1 MRLSKLFMPT
11 LKEAPSDAII
21 ASNKLMLR
29 AALARKISN
38 GLYSYLPLGVR
49 VLNKISNIIR
59 EEMDAIG
66 SNECIMP
73 ILVSKELLTP
83 SGRWERFKKELF
95 RLKDRND
102 ADMAMGP
109 THEEAFTITA
119 QNEIQSYKDFPLTL
133 YQIHTKFRD
142 EIRPRFGVIRSKEFT
157 MKDAY
162 SFHITKECLDKT
174 YNDMSGAY
182 TKIFKRMGL
191 DTVSV
196 KADSGAMGGE
206 GSEEFMVLSDV
217 GEETIIFCSK
227 CNYRANV
234 EKANV
239 KEEEAAKS
247 YTDKALEEVHTPD
260 IKTINDLE
268 KFFNT
273 SSKNFIKS
281 IICKTEEDEV
291 ILVVIR
297 GDLEINET
305 KLSNALGG
313 LDLELA
319 DEDTVK
325 EVTGARVGFA
335 SPIGLKKK
343 IRIFADNSI
352 KSVADA
358 IVGGN
363 KDDTHI
369 KNVNIARDFNIDV
382 WGDFRAAK
390 EGDKCPI
397 CGETLY
403 QKKGL
408 ELGHI
413 FKLGDKYTEAFN
425 FKVLDENNKEIT
437 PIMGCYG
444 IGVNR
449 ALASI
454 IEQNYDDKGIIFPIS
469 VAPYEAIVVAIDKET
484 EESFKK
490 AEEIYNALNAAGV
503 ETMFDD
509 RKERLGVKLND
520 CDLIGIPMRII
531 IGKKSLQKGIVEF
544 KLRKSQESVEVK
556 VEEIIE
562 YVKNQKQE
570 LFNEIKQQ
578 IIIKYNYK

>member
-102 ADMAMGP
+102 VDMAMGP

-206 GSEEFMVLSDV
+206 GSEEFMVLSEV

-227 CNYRANV
+227 CDYRANV

-281 IICKTEEDEV
+281 IIYKTEEDEV
-291 ILVVIR
+291 ILVAIR

-313 LDLELA
+313 LDIELA
-319 DEDTVK
+319 DEETVK
-325 EVTGARVGFA
+325 EVIGARVGFA
-335 SPIGLKKK
+335 SPIELKKK

-369 KNVNIARDFNIDV
+369 KNVNIERDFNIDV
-382 WGDFRAAK
+382 WGDFRTAK
-390 EGDKCPI
+390 EGDRCPV
-397 CGETLY
+397 CGEILY

-449 ALASI
+449 ALASV

-484 EESFKK
+484 EDSFKK
-490 AEEIYNALNAAGV
+490 AEEIYNALNSIGV

-531 IGKKSLQKGIVEF
+531 VGKKSLQRGVVEF

-562 YVKNQKQE
+562 YVKTKKQE
-570 LFNEIKQQ
+570 LFNEINSKL
-578 IIIKYNYK
+578 

>member
-21 ASNKLMLR
+21 ASNKLMIR

-49 VLNKISNIIR
+49 VLSKISNIIR

-102 ADMAMGP
+102 VDMAMGP

-119 QNEIQSYKDFPLTL
+119 QNEIQSYKDLPLTL

-174 YNDMSGAY
+174 YNDMSRAY

-206 GSEEFMVLSDV
+206 GSEEFMVLSEV

-227 CNYRANV
+227 CDYRANV

-239 KEEEAAKS
+239 KKDEEVKS
-247 YTDKALEEVHTPD
+247 YTDKPLEEVNTPD

-281 IICKTEEDEV
+281 IIYKTEEGEV
-291 ILVVIR
+291 ILAAIR

-313 LDLELA
+313 LDIELA

-369 KNVNIARDFNIDV
+369 KNVNVQRDFNIDV
-382 WGDFRAAK
+382 WGDFRTAK
-390 EGDKCPI
+390 EGDKCPE

-413 FKLGDKYTEAFN
+413 FKLGDKYTQAFN

-449 ALASI
+449 ALASV

-469 VAPYEAIVVAIDKET
+469 VAPYEAIVVAIDKEG

-490 AEEIYNALNAAGV
+490 AEDIYNALNALKV

-520 CDLIGIPMRII
+520 CDLIGIPMRIMV
-531 IGKKSLQKGIVEF
+531 GKKSLQRGVVEF
-544 KLRKSQESVEVK
+544 KLRSSSESIEVK
-556 VEEIIE
+556 VDEIVE
-562 YVKNQKQE
+562 YVKTKKEE
-570 LFNEIKQQ
+570 LFNEI
-578 IIIKYNYK
+578 NSRL

>member
-11 LKEAPSDAII
+11 LKEAPNDAII
-21 ASNKLMLR
+21 ASNKLMIR

-102 ADMAMGP
+102 VDMAMGP

-119 QNEIQSYKDFPLTL
+119 QNEIQSYKDLPVTL

-162 SFHITKECLDKT
+162 SFHITKESLDKT
-174 YNDMSGAY
+174 YNDMSHAY

-206 GSEEFMVLSDV
+206 GSEEFMVLSEV

-239 KEEEAAKS
+239 MEDEEAKS
-247 YTDKALEEVHTPD
+247 YTDKALEEVYTPD
-260 IKTINDLE
+260 IRTINDLE

-273 SSKNFIKS
+273 TSNNFIKS
-281 IICKTEEDEV
+281 MIYQTETDEV

-313 LDLELA
+313 LDIKLA
-319 DEDTVK
+319 DEDIVK

-352 KSVADA
+352 KTVADA

-369 KNVNIARDFNIDV
+369 KNVNINRDFNIDV

-390 EGDKCPI
+390 EGDRCPE
-397 CGETLY
+397 CGEKLY

-425 FKVLDENNKEIT
+425 FTVLDENNKAVT

-449 ALASI
+449 ALASV

-490 AEEIYNALNAAGV
+490 AEEIYNALSSVGV

-531 IGKKSLQKGIVEF
+531 VGKKSLERGVVEF
-544 KLRKSQESVEVK
+544 KLRRDAEGVEVK
-556 VEEIIE
+556 IKDIVE
-562 YVKNQKQE
+562 YVKAKKKE
-570 LFNEIKQQ
+570 LFDEINSKL
-578 IIIKYNYK
+578 

>member
-102 ADMAMGP
+102 VDMAMGP

-119 QNEIQSYKDFPLTL
+119 QNEIQSYKDLPLTL

-174 YNDMSGAY
+174 YNDMSSAY

-206 GSEEFMVLSDV
+206 GSEEFMVLSEV

-227 CNYRANV
+227 CGYRANV

-239 KEEEAAKS
+239 KEDEAAKS
-247 YTDKALEEVHTPD
+247 YTDKALEEVNTPD

-281 IICKTEEDEV
+281 IIYKTEESEI
-291 ILVVIR
+291 ILVAIR

-313 LDLELA
+313 LDIELA
-319 DEDTVK
+319 DEETVK

-343 IRIFADNSI
+343 IRIFADYSI

-369 KNVNIARDFNIDV
+369 KNVNIQRDFNIDV
-382 WGDFRAAK
+382 WGDFRTAK
-390 EGDKCPI
+390 EGDRCPE

-413 FKLGDKYTEAFN
+413 FKLGDKYTQAFN

-449 ALASI
+449 ALASV

-469 VAPYEAIVVAIDKET
+469 VAPYEAIVVAIDKEG
-484 EESFKK
+484 EDSFKK
-490 AEEIYNALNAAGV
+490 AEEIYNALNSIGV

-531 IGKKSLQKGIVEF
+531 VGKKSLQRGVVEF
-544 KLRKSQESVEVK
+544 KLRKSQESIEVK
-556 VEEIIE
+556 IEEIIE
-562 YVKNQKQE
+562 YVKTKKQE
-570 LFNEIKQQ
+570 LFNEINSKL
-578 IIIKYNYK
+578 

>member
-21 ASNKLMLR
+21 TSNKLMIR

-49 VLNKISNIIR
+49 VLSKISNIIR

-102 ADMAMGP
+102 VDMAMGP

-119 QNEIQSYKDFPLTL
+119 QNEIQSYKDLPLTL

-174 YNDMSGAY
+174 YNDMSKAY

-206 GSEEFMVLSDV
+206 GSEEFMVLSEV

-227 CNYRANV
+227 CDYRANV

-239 KEEEAAKS
+239 KKDDEVKS
-247 YTDKALEEVHTPD
+247 YTDKPLEEVNTPD

-281 IICKTEEDEV
+281 IIYKTEEGEV
-291 ILVVIR
+291 ILVATR

-313 LDLELA
+313 LDIEFA

-343 IRIFADNSI
+343 IRIFADYSI

-369 KNVNIARDFNIDV
+369 KNVNIQRDFHIDV
-382 WGDFRAAK
+382 WGDFRTAK
-390 EGDKCPI
+390 EGDKCPE

-413 FKLGDKYTEAFN
+413 FKLGDKYTQAFN

-449 ALASI
+449 ALASV

-469 VAPYEAIVVAIDKET
+469 VAPYEVIVVAIDKEG

-490 AEEIYNALNAAGV
+490 AEEIYNALNALKV

-520 CDLIGIPMRII
+520 CDLIGVPMRIMV
-531 IGKKSLQKGIVEF
+531 GKKSLQRGVVEF
-544 KLRKSQESVEVK
+544 KLRSSSESVEVK
-556 VEEIIE
+556 ADEIVE
-562 YVKNQKQE
+562 YVKRKKEE
-570 LFNEIKQQ
+570 LFNEINSKL
-578 IIIKYNYK
+578 

>member
-21 ASNKLMLR
+21 ASNKLMIR

-102 ADMAMGP
+102 VDMAMGP

-119 QNEIQSYKDFPLTL
+119 QNEIQSYKDLPVTL

-206 GSEEFMVLSDV
+206 GSEEFMVLSEV

-239 KEEEAAKS
+239 MEDEEAKS
-247 YTDKALEEVHTPD
+247 YTDKALEEVYTPD
-260 IKTINDLE
+260 IKTIEDLE

-281 IICKTEEDEV
+281 IIYKTEEDEV
-291 ILVVIR
+291 ILVAIR

-305 KLSNALGG
+305 KLSNALGW
-313 LDLELA
+313 LDIELA
-319 DEDTVK
+319 SEDIIK

-335 SPIGLKKK
+335 SPVGLKKK
-343 IRIFADNSI
+343 IRIFADKSI
-352 KSVADA
+352 KTVADA
-358 IVGGN
+358 IIGGN

-369 KNVNIARDFNIDV
+369 KNVNINRDFNVDV
-382 WGDFRAAK
+382 WGDFRVAK
-390 EGDKCPI
+390 EGDRCPE
-397 CGETLY
+397 CGEKLY

-413 FKLGDKYTEAFN
+413 FKLGDKYTQAFN
-425 FKVLDENNKEIT
+425 FTVLDENNKAIT

-449 ALASI
+449 ALASV

-469 VAPYEAIVVAIDKET
+469 VAPYEAIVVSIDKET

-490 AEEIYNALNAAGV
+490 AEEIYNALSAIGV

-520 CDLIGIPMRII
+520 CDLIGVPMRII
-531 IGKKSLQKGIVEF
+531 VGKKSFERGVVEF
-544 KLRKSQESVEVK
+544 KLRRDLESVEVK
-556 VEEIIE
+556 LEDIVE
-562 YVKNQKQE
+562 YVKAKKKE
-570 LFNEIKQQ
+570 LFDEINSKL
-578 IIIKYNYK
+578 

>member
-102 ADMAMGP
+102 VDMAMGP

-206 GSEEFMVLSDV
+206 GSEEFMVLSEV

-227 CNYRANV
+227 CDYRANV

-281 IICKTEEDEV
+281 IIYKTEEDEI
-291 ILVVIR
+291 ILVAIR

-313 LDLELA
+313 LDIELA
-319 DEDTVK
+319 DEETVK

-369 KNVNIARDFNIDV
+369 KNVNIERDFNIDV
-382 WGDFRAAK
+382 WGDFRTAK
-390 EGDKCPI
+390 EGDRCHQ

-449 ALASI
+449 ALASV

-484 EESFKK
+484 EDSFKK
-490 AEEIYNALNAAGV
+490 AEEIYNTLNSIGV

-520 CDLIGIPMRII
+520 CDLIGIPIRII
-531 IGKKSLQKGIVEF
+531 VGKKSLQKGVVEF

-556 VEEIIE
+556 VEDIIE
-562 YVKNQKQE
+562 YVKTKKQE
-570 LFNEIKQQ
+570 LFNEI
-578 IIIKYNYK
+578 NSRL

>member
-21 ASNKLMLR
+21 ASNKLMIR

-49 VLNKISNIIR
+49 VLSKISNIIR

-102 ADMAMGP
+102 VDMAMGP

-119 QNEIQSYKDFPLTL
+119 QNEIQSYKDLPLTL

-174 YNDMSGAY
+174 YNDMSRAY

-206 GSEEFMVLSDV
+206 GSEEFMVLSEV

-227 CNYRANV
+227 CDYRANV

-239 KEEEAAKS
+239 KKDDEVKS
-247 YTDKALEEVHTPD
+247 YTDKPLEEVNTPD

-281 IICKTEEDEV
+281 IIYKTEEGEV
-291 ILVVIR
+291 ILVATR

-313 LDLELA
+313 LDIELA

-343 IRIFADNSI
+343 IRIFADHSI

-369 KNVNIARDFNIDV
+369 KNVNIQRDFHIDV
-382 WGDFRAAK
+382 WGDFRTAK
-390 EGDKCPI
+390 EGDKCPE

-413 FKLGDKYTEAFN
+413 FKLGDKYTQAFN

-449 ALASI
+449 ALASV

-469 VAPYEAIVVAIDKET
+469 VAPYEAIVVAIDKEG

-490 AEEIYNALNAAGV
+490 AEEIYNALNALKV

-531 IGKKSLQKGIVEF
+531 VGKKSLQRGVVEF
-544 KLRKSQESVEVK
+544 KLRSSSESVEVK
-556 VEEIIE
+556 IEDIAE
-562 YVKNQKQE
+562 YVKTKKEE
-570 LFNEIKQQ
+570 LFNEINSKL
-578 IIIKYNYK
+578 

>member
-21 ASNKLMLR
+21 ASNKLMIR

-49 VLNKISNIIR
+49 VLSKISNIIR

-102 ADMAMGP
+102 VDMAMGP

-119 QNEIQSYKDFPLTL
+119 QNEIQSYKDLPLTL

-174 YNDMSGAY
+174 YNDMSKAY

-206 GSEEFMVLSDV
+206 GSEEFMVLSEV

-227 CNYRANV
+227 CDYRANV

-239 KEEEAAKS
+239 KKDDEVKS
-247 YTDKALEEVHTPD
+247 YTDKPLEEVNTPD

-281 IICKTEEDEV
+281 IIYKTEEGEV
-291 ILVVIR
+291 ILVATR

-313 LDLELA
+313 LDIELA

-343 IRIFADNSI
+343 IRIFADYSI
-352 KSVADA
+352 KSVADV

-369 KNVNIARDFNIDV
+369 KNVNIQRDFHIDV
-382 WGDFRAAK
+382 WGDFRTAK
-390 EGDKCPI
+390 EGDKCPE

-413 FKLGDKYTEAFN
+413 FKLGDKYTQAFN

-449 ALASI
+449 ALASV

-469 VAPYEAIVVAIDKET
+469 VAPYEAIVVAIDKEG

-490 AEEIYNALNAAGV
+490 AEEIYNALNALKV

-520 CDLIGIPMRII
+520 CDLIGVPMRIMV
-531 IGKKSLQKGIVEF
+531 GKKSLQRGVVEF
-544 KLRKSQESVEVK
+544 KLRSSSESVEVK
-556 VEEIIE
+556 ADEIVE
-562 YVKNQKQE
+562 YVKRKKEE
-570 LFNEIKQQ
+570 LFNEINSKL
-578 IIIKYNYK
+578 

>member
-102 ADMAMGP
+102 VDMAMGP

-182 TKIFKRMGL
+182 TRIFKRMGL
-191 DTVSV
+191 ETVSV

-206 GSEEFMVLSDV
+206 GSEEFMVLSEV

-239 KEEEAAKS
+239 KEDEVAKS

-273 SSKNFIKS
+273 TSDNFIKS
-281 IICKTEEDEV
+281 IIYKTEEDEV
-291 ILVVIR
+291 ILVAIR

-313 LDLELA
+313 LDIELA
-319 DEDTVK
+319 DEETVK

-343 IRIFADNSI
+343 IRIFTDNSI

-369 KNVNIARDFNIDV
+369 KNVNITRDFNIDV
-382 WGDFRAAK
+382 WGDFRVAK
-390 EGDKCPI
+390 EGDKCPQ
-397 CGETLY
+397 CGEKLY

-449 ALASI
+449 ALASV

-469 VAPYEAIVVAIDKET
+469 VAPYEAIVVAIDKEG
-484 EESFKK
+484 EESFQK
-490 AEEIYNALNAAGV
+490 AEEIYNALNALGV

-520 CDLIGIPMRII
+520 CDLIGIPMRIMV
-531 IGKKSLQKGIVEF
+531 GKKSLQRGVVEF
-544 KLRKSQESVEVK
+544 KLRSSSESIEIK
-556 VEEIIE
+556 VEEIVE
-562 YVKNQKQE
+562 YVKNKKQE
-570 LFNEIKQQ
+570 LFNEI
-578 IIIKYNYK
+578 NSRL

>member
-102 ADMAMGP
+102 VDMAMGP

-182 TKIFKRMGL
+182 TRIFKRMGL

-206 GSEEFMVLSDV
+206 GSEEFMVLSEV

-239 KEEEAAKS
+239 KEDEAAKA

-273 SSKNFIKS
+273 TSDNFIKS
-281 IICKTEEDEV
+281 IIYKTEEGKV
-291 ILVVIR
+291 ILVAIR

-319 DEDTVK
+319 DEETVK

-369 KNVNIARDFNIDV
+369 KNVNITRDFNIDV
-382 WGDFRAAK
+382 WGDFRVAK
-390 EGDKCPI
+390 EGDKCPQ
-397 CGETLY
+397 CGEKLY

-449 ALASI
+449 ALASV

-469 VAPYEAIVVAIDKET
+469 VAPYEAIVVAIDKEG
-484 EESFKK
+484 EESFQK
-490 AEEIYNALNAAGV
+490 AEEIYNALNSLGV

-520 CDLIGIPMRII
+520 CDLIGIPMRIMV
-531 IGKKSLQKGIVEF
+531 GKKSLQRGVVEF
-544 KLRKSQESVEVK
+544 KLRSSSESIEIK

-562 YVKNQKQE
+562 YVKNKKQE
-570 LFNEIKQQ
+570 LFNEINSKL
-578 IIIKYNYK
+578 

>member
-21 ASNKLMLR
+21 ASNKLMIR

-102 ADMAMGP
+102 VDMAMGP

-119 QNEIQSYKDFPLTL
+119 QNEIQSYKDLPVTL

-162 SFHITKECLDKT
+162 SFHITKESLDKT
-174 YNDMSGAY
+174 YNDMSHAY

-206 GSEEFMVLSDV
+206 GSEEFMVLSEV

-239 KEEEAAKS
+239 KEEEAANS
-247 YTDKALEEVHTPD
+247 YTDKALEEVYTPD
-260 IKTINDLE
+260 IRTINDLE

-273 SSKNFIKS
+273 TSNNFIKS
-281 IICKTEEDEV
+281 MIYQTETDEV
-291 ILVVIR
+291 ILLVIR

-313 LDLELA
+313 LDIKLA
-319 DEDTVK
+319 DEDIVK
-325 EVTGARVGFA
+325 EVTGARIGFA

-352 KSVADA
+352 KTVADA

-369 KNVNIARDFNIDV
+369 KNVNINRDFNIDV

-390 EGDKCPI
+390 EGDRCPE
-397 CGETLY
+397 CGEKLY

-425 FKVLDENNKEIT
+425 FTVLDENNKAVT

-449 ALASI
+449 ALASV

-490 AEEIYNALNAAGV
+490 AEEIYNALSSVGV

-531 IGKKSLQKGIVEF
+531 VGKKSLERGVVEF
-544 KLRKSQESVEVK
+544 KLRRDAEGVDVK
-556 VEEIIE
+556 LKDIVE
-562 YVKNQKQE
+562 YVKAKKKE
-570 LFNEIKQQ
+570 LFDEINSKL
-578 IIIKYNYK
+578 

>member
-21 ASNKLMLR
+21 ASNKLMIR

-102 ADMAMGP
+102 VDMAMGP

-119 QNEIQSYKDFPLTL
+119 QNEIQSYKDLPVTL

-206 GSEEFMVLSDV
+206 GSEEFMVLSEV

-239 KEEEAAKS
+239 MEYEEAKS
-247 YTDKALEEVHTPD
+247 YTDKALEEVYTPD
-260 IKTINDLE
+260 IKTIEDLE

-281 IICKTEEDEV
+281 IIYKTEEDEV
-291 ILVVIR
+291 ILVAIR

-313 LDLELA
+313 LDIELA
-319 DEDTVK
+319 SEDIIK

-335 SPIGLKKK
+335 SPVGLKKK
-343 IRIFADNSI
+343 IRIFADKSI
-352 KSVADA
+352 KTVADA
-358 IVGGN
+358 IIGGN

-369 KNVNIARDFNIDV
+369 KNVNINRDFNVDV
-382 WGDFRAAK
+382 WGDFRVAK
-390 EGDKCPI
+390 EGDRCPE
-397 CGETLY
+397 CGEKLY

-413 FKLGDKYTEAFN
+413 FKLGDKYTQAFN
-425 FKVLDENNKEIT
+425 FTVLDENNKAIT

-449 ALASI
+449 ALASV

-469 VAPYEAIVVAIDKET
+469 VAPYEAIVVSIDKET

-490 AEEIYNALNAAGV
+490 AEEIYNALSAIGV

-520 CDLIGIPMRII
+520 CDLIGVPMRII
-531 IGKKSLQKGIVEF
+531 VGKKSLERGVVEF
-544 KLRKSQESVEVK
+544 KLRRDLESVEVK
-556 VEEIIE
+556 LEDIVE
-562 YVKNQKQE
+562 YVKAKKKE
-570 LFNEIKQQ
+570 LFDEINSKL
-578 IIIKYNYK
+578 

>member
-102 ADMAMGP
+102 VDMAMGP

-182 TKIFKRMGL
+182 TRIFKRMGL

-206 GSEEFMVLSDV
+206 GSEEFMVLSEV

-239 KEEEAAKS
+239 KEDEAAKA

-273 SSKNFIKS
+273 TSDNFIKS
-281 IICKTEEDEV
+281 IIYKTEEGKV
-291 ILVVIR
+291 ILVAIR

-319 DEDTVK
+319 DEETVK

-369 KNVNIARDFNIDV
+369 KNVNITRDFNIDV
-382 WGDFRAAK
+382 WGDFRVAK
-390 EGDKCPI
+390 EGDKCPQ
-397 CGETLY
+397 CGEKLY

-449 ALASI
+449 ALASV

-469 VAPYEAIVVAIDKET
+469 VAPYEAIVVAIDKEG
-484 EESFKK
+484 EESFQK
-490 AEEIYNALNAAGV
+490 AEEIYNALNSLGV

-520 CDLIGIPMRII
+520 CDLIGIPMRIMV
-531 IGKKSLQKGIVEF
+531 GKKSLQRGVVEF
-544 KLRKSQESVEVK
+544 KLRSSSESIEIK
-556 VEEIIE
+556 VEEIVE
-562 YVKNQKQE
+562 YVKNKKQE
-570 LFNEIKQQ
+570 LFNEINSKL
-578 IIIKYNYK
+578 

>member
-21 ASNKLMLR
+21 ASNKLMIR

-49 VLNKISNIIR
+49 VLSKISNIIR

-102 ADMAMGP
+102 VDMAMGP

-119 QNEIQSYKDFPLTL
+119 QNEIQSYKDLPLTL

-174 YNDMSGAY
+174 YNDMSRAY

-206 GSEEFMVLSDV
+206 GSEEFMVLSEV

-239 KEEEAAKS
+239 KKDEEVKS
-247 YTDKALEEVHTPD
+247 YTDKPLEEVNTPD

-281 IICKTEEDEV
+281 IIYKTEEGEV
-291 ILVVIR
+291 ILAAIR

-313 LDLELA
+313 LDIELA

-343 IRIFADNSI
+343 IRIFADYSI

-369 KNVNIARDFNIDV
+369 KNVNIQRDFNIDV
-382 WGDFRAAK
+382 WGDFRTAK
-390 EGDKCPI
+390 EGDKCPE

-413 FKLGDKYTEAFN
+413 FKLGDKYTQAFN

-449 ALASI
+449 ALASV

-469 VAPYEAIVVAIDKET
+469 VAPYEAIVVAIDKEG

-490 AEEIYNALNAAGV
+490 AEEIYNALNALKV

-520 CDLIGIPMRII
+520 CDLIGIPMRIMV
-531 IGKKSLQKGIVEF
+531 GKKSLQRGVVEF
-544 KLRKSQESVEVK
+544 KLRSSSESIEVK
-556 VEEIIE
+556 ADEIVE
-562 YVKNQKQE
+562 YVKAKKEE
-570 LFNEIKQQ
+570 LFNEINSKL
-578 IIIKYNYK
+578 

>member
-102 ADMAMGP
+102 VDMAMGP

-206 GSEEFMVLSDV
+206 GSEEFMVLSEV

-227 CNYRANV
+227 CDYRANV

-281 IICKTEEDEV
+281 IIYKTEEDEV
-291 ILVVIR
+291 ILVAIR

-319 DEDTVK
+319 DEETVK

-335 SPIGLKKK
+335 SPIELKKK

-369 KNVNIARDFNIDV
+369 KNVNIERDFNIDV
-382 WGDFRAAK
+382 WGDFRTAK
-390 EGDKCPI
+390 EGDRCPV
-397 CGETLY
+397 CGEVLY

-449 ALASI
+449 ALASV

-484 EESFKK
+484 EDSFKK
-490 AEEIYNALNAAGV
+490 AEEIYNALNSIGI

-520 CDLIGIPMRII
+520 CDLIGIPIRII
-531 IGKKSLQKGIVEF
+531 VGKKSLQRGVVEF

-562 YVKNQKQE
+562 YVKTKKQE
-570 LFNEIKQQ
+570 LFNEINSKL
-578 IIIKYNYK
+578 

>member
-102 ADMAMGP
+102 VDMAMGP

-206 GSEEFMVLSDV
+206 GSEEFMVLSEV

-227 CNYRANV
+227 CDYRANV

-239 KEEEAAKS
+239 KEEESAKS
-247 YTDKALEEVHTPD
+247 YTDKALEEVHTLD

-281 IICKTEEDEV
+281 IIYKTEEDEI
-291 ILVVIR
+291 ILVAIR

-313 LDLELA
+313 LDIELA
-319 DEDTVK
+319 DEETVK

-369 KNVNIARDFNIDV
+369 KNVNIERDFNIDV
-382 WGDFRAAK
+382 WGDFRTAK
-390 EGDKCPI
+390 EGDRCPV

-449 ALASI
+449 ALASV

-484 EESFKK
+484 EDSFKK
-490 AEEIYNALNAAGV
+490 AEEIYNTLNSIGV

-520 CDLIGIPMRII
+520 CDLIGIPIRII
-531 IGKKSLQKGIVEF
+531 VGKKSLQKGVVEF

-556 VEEIIE
+556 VEDIIE
-562 YVKNQKQE
+562 YVKTKKQE
-570 LFNEIKQQ
+570 LFNEI
-578 IIIKYNYK
+578 NSRL

>member
-21 ASNKLMLR
+21 ASNKLMIR

-49 VLNKISNIIR
+49 VLSKISNIIR

-102 ADMAMGP
+102 VDMAMGP

-119 QNEIQSYKDFPLTL
+119 QNEIQSYKDLPLTL

-174 YNDMSGAY
+174 YNDMSRAY

-206 GSEEFMVLSDV
+206 GSEEFMVLSEV

-227 CNYRANV
+227 CDYRANV

-239 KEEEAAKS
+239 KKDDEVKS
-247 YTDKALEEVHTPD
+247 YTDKPLEEVNTPD

-281 IICKTEEDEV
+281 IIYKTEEGEV
-291 ILVVIR
+291 ILVATR

-313 LDLELA
+313 LDIELA

-343 IRIFADNSI
+343 IRIFADYSI

-369 KNVNIARDFNIDV
+369 KNVNIQRDFHIDV
-382 WGDFRAAK
+382 WGDFRTAK
-390 EGDKCPI
+390 EGDKCPE

-413 FKLGDKYTEAFN
+413 FKLGDKYTQAFN

-449 ALASI
+449 ALASV

-484 EESFKK
+484 EDSFKK
-490 AEEIYNALNAAGV
+490 AEEIYNALNSIGV

-531 IGKKSLQKGIVEF
+531 VGKKSLQRGVVEF
-544 KLRKSQESVEVK
+544 KLRKSPESVEVK
-556 VEEIIE
+556 IEDIAE
-562 YVKNQKQE
+562 YVKTKKEE
-570 LFNEIKQQ
+570 LFNEINSKL
-578 IIIKYNYK
+578 

>member
-102 ADMAMGP
+102 VDMAMGP

-206 GSEEFMVLSDV
+206 GSEEFMVLSEV

-227 CNYRANV
+227 CDYRANV

-281 IICKTEEDEV
+281 IIYKTEEDEI
-291 ILVVIR
+291 ILVAIR

-313 LDLELA
+313 LDIELA
-319 DEDTVK
+319 DEETVK

-369 KNVNIARDFNIDV
+369 KNVNIERDFNIDV
-382 WGDFRAAK
+382 WGDFRTAK
-390 EGDKCPI
+390 EGDRCPQ

-449 ALASI
+449 ALASV

-484 EESFKK
+484 EDSFKK
-490 AEEIYNALNAAGV
+490 AEEIYNTLNSIGV

-520 CDLIGIPMRII
+520 CDLIGIPIRII
-531 IGKKSLQKGIVEF
+531 VGKKSLQKGVVEF

-556 VEEIIE
+556 VEDIIE
-562 YVKNQKQE
+562 YVKTKKQE
-570 LFNEIKQQ
+570 LFNEI
-578 IIIKYNYK
+578 NSRL

>member
-102 ADMAMGP
+102 VDMAMGP

-206 GSEEFMVLSDV
+206 GSEEFMVLSEV

-227 CNYRANV
+227 CDYRANV

-281 IICKTEEDEV
+281 IIYKTEKDEI
-291 ILVVIR
+291 ILVAIR

-313 LDLELA
+313 LDIELA
-319 DEDTVK
+319 DEETVK

-369 KNVNIARDFNIDV
+369 KNVNIERDFNIDV
-382 WGDFRAAK
+382 WGDFRTAK
-390 EGDKCPI
+390 EGDRCPV

-449 ALASI
+449 ALASV

-484 EESFKK
+484 EDSFKK
-490 AEEIYNALNAAGV
+490 AEEIYNTLNSIGV

-520 CDLIGIPMRII
+520 CDLIGIPIRII
-531 IGKKSLQKGIVEF
+531 VGKKSLQKGVVEF

-556 VEEIIE
+556 VEDIIE
-562 YVKNQKQE
+562 YVKTKKQE
-570 LFNEIKQQ
+570 LFNEI
-578 IIIKYNYK
+578 NSRL

>member
-102 ADMAMGP
+102 VDMAMGP

-206 GSEEFMVLSDV
+206 GSEEFMVLSEV

-227 CNYRANV
+227 CDYRANV

-239 KEEEAAKS
+239 KEDEAAKS
-247 YTDKALEEVHTPD
+247 YTDKSLEEVHTPD

-281 IICKTEEDEV
+281 IIYKTEEDEV
-291 ILVVIR
+291 ILVAIR

-313 LDLELA
+313 LDIELA
-319 DEDTVK
+319 NEETVK

-352 KSVADA
+352 KSVSDA

-369 KNVNIARDFNIDV
+369 KNVNIERDFNIDI
-382 WGDFRAAK
+382 WGDFRVAK
-390 EGDKCPI
+390 EGDRCPG
-397 CGETLY
+397 CGEVLY

-449 ALASI
+449 ALASV

-484 EESFKK
+484 EDSFKK
-490 AEEIYNALNAAGV
+490 AEEIYNTLNSIGV

-531 IGKKSLQKGIVEF
+531 VGKKSLQRGVIEF
-544 KLRKSQESVEVK
+544 KLRSSSESIEVK

-562 YVKNQKQE
+562 YVKTKKQE
-570 LFNEIKQQ
+570 LFNEINSKL
-578 IIIKYNYK
+578 

>member
-21 ASNKLMLR
+21 ASNKLMIR

-102 ADMAMGP
+102 VDMAMGP

-119 QNEIQSYKDFPLTL
+119 QNEIQSYKDLPVTL

-162 SFHITKECLDKT
+162 SFHITKESLDKT
-174 YNDMSGAY
+174 YNDMSHAY

-206 GSEEFMVLSDV
+206 GSEEFMVLSEV

-239 KEEEAAKS
+239 KEEEAANS
-247 YTDKALEEVHTPD
+247 YTDKALEEVYTPD
-260 IKTINDLE
+260 IRTINDLE

-273 SSKNFIKS
+273 TSNNFIKS
-281 IICKTEEDEV
+281 MIYQTETDEV

-313 LDLELA
+313 LDIKLA
-319 DEDTVK
+319 DEDIVK
-325 EVTGARVGFA
+325 EVTGARIGFA

-352 KSVADA
+352 KTVADA

-369 KNVNIARDFNIDV
+369 KNVNINRDFNIDV

-390 EGDKCPI
+390 EGDRCPE
-397 CGETLY
+397 CGEKLY

-413 FKLGDKYTEAFN
+413 FKLGDKYTQAFN
-425 FKVLDENNKEIT
+425 FTVLDENNKAVT

-449 ALASI
+449 ALASV

-469 VAPYEAIVVAIDKET
+469 VAPYEAIVIAIDKET

-490 AEEIYNALNAAGV
+490 AEEIYNALSSVGV

-531 IGKKSLQKGIVEF
+531 VGKKSLERGVVEF
-544 KLRKSQESVEVK
+544 KLRRDAEGVDVK
-556 VEEIIE
+556 LKDIVE
-562 YVKNQKQE
+562 YVKAKKKE
-570 LFNEIKQQ
+570 LFDEINSKL
-578 IIIKYNYK
+578 

>member
-102 ADMAMGP
+102 VDMAMGP

-182 TKIFKRMGL
+182 TRIFKRMGL

-206 GSEEFMVLSDV
+206 GSEEFMVLSEV

-239 KEEEAAKS
+239 KEDEVAKS
-247 YTDKALEEVHTPD
+247 YTDKALEEVNTPD

-273 SSKNFIKS
+273 TSDNFIKS
-281 IICKTEEDEV
+281 IIYKTEEGEV
-291 ILVVIR
+291 ILVAIR

-319 DEDTVK
+319 DEETVK

-369 KNVNIARDFNIDV
+369 KNVNITRDFNIDV
-382 WGDFRAAK
+382 WGDFRVAK
-390 EGDKCPI
+390 EGDKCPQ
-397 CGETLY
+397 CGEKLY

-449 ALASI
+449 ALASV

-469 VAPYEAIVVAIDKET
+469 VTPYEAIVVAIDKEG
-484 EESFKK
+484 EESFQK
-490 AEEIYNALNAAGV
+490 AEEIYNALNALGV

-520 CDLIGIPMRII
+520 CDLIGIPMRIMV
-531 IGKKSLQKGIVEF
+531 GKKSLQRGVVEF
-544 KLRKSQESVEVK
+544 KLRSSSESIEIK
-556 VEEIIE
+556 VEEIVE
-562 YVKNQKQE
+562 YVKNKKQE
-570 LFNEIKQQ
+570 LFNEI
-578 IIIKYNYK
+578 NSRL

>member
-11 LKEAPSDAII
+11 LKEVPSDAII

-102 ADMAMGP
+102 VDMAMGP

-206 GSEEFMVLSDV
+206 GSEEFMVLSEV

-227 CNYRANV
+227 CDYRANV

-239 KEEEAAKS
+239 KEDEAAKS

-281 IICKTEEDEV
+281 IIYKTEEDEV
-291 ILVVIR
+291 ILVAIR

-313 LDLELA
+313 LDIELA
-319 DEDTVK
+319 DEETVK

-335 SPIGLKKK
+335 SPVGLKKK

-358 IVGGN
+358 IIGGN

-369 KNVNIARDFNIDV
+369 KNVNIERDFNIDV
-382 WGDFRAAK
+382 WGDFRTAK
-390 EGDKCPI
+390 EGDRCPV
-397 CGETLY
+397 CGEVLY

-449 ALASI
+449 ALASV

-484 EESFKK
+484 EDSFKK
-490 AEEIYNALNAAGV
+490 AEEIYNSLSSIGI

-531 IGKKSLQKGIVEF
+531 VGKKSLQRGVVEF

-562 YVKNQKQE
+562 YVKIKKQE
-570 LFNEIKQQ
+570 LFNEINSKL
-578 IIIKYNYK
+578 

>member
-21 ASNKLMLR
+21 ASNKLMIR

-102 ADMAMGP
+102 VDMAMGP

-119 QNEIQSYKDFPLTL
+119 QNEIQSYKDLPVTL

-162 SFHITKECLDKT
+162 SFHITKESLDKT
-174 YNDMSGAY
+174 YNDMSHAY

-206 GSEEFMVLSDV
+206 GSEEFMVLSEV

-239 KEEEAAKS
+239 KEEEAANS
-247 YTDKALEEVHTPD
+247 YTDKALEEVYTPD
-260 IKTINDLE
+260 IRTINDLE

-273 SSKNFIKS
+273 TSNNFIKS
-281 IICKTEEDEV
+281 MIYQTETDEV

-313 LDLELA
+313 LDIKLA
-319 DEDTVK
+319 DEDIVK
-325 EVTGARVGFA
+325 EVTGARIGFA

-352 KSVADA
+352 KTVADA

-369 KNVNIARDFNIDV
+369 KNVNINRDFNIDV

-390 EGDKCPI
+390 EGDRCPE
-397 CGETLY
+397 CGEKLY

-425 FKVLDENNKEIT
+425 FTVLDENNKAVT

-449 ALASI
+449 ALASV

-490 AEEIYNALNAAGV
+490 AEEIYNALSSVGV

-531 IGKKSLQKGIVEF
+531 VGKKSLERGVVEF
-544 KLRKSQESVEVK
+544 KLRRDAEGVDVK
-556 VEEIIE
+556 LKDIVE
-562 YVKNQKQE
+562 YVKAKKKE
-570 LFNEIKQQ
+570 LFDEINSKL
-578 IIIKYNYK
+578 

>member
-102 ADMAMGP
+102 VDMAMGP

-182 TKIFKRMGL
+182 TRIFKRMGL

-206 GSEEFMVLSDV
+206 GSEEFMVLSEV

-239 KEEEAAKS
+239 KEDEAAKS

-273 SSKNFIKS
+273 TSDNFIKS
-281 IICKTEEDEV
+281 IIYKTEEGEV
-291 ILVVIR
+291 ILVAIR

-319 DEDTVK
+319 DEETVK

-369 KNVNIARDFNIDV
+369 KNVNITRDFNIDV
-382 WGDFRAAK
+382 WGDFKVAK
-390 EGDKCPI
+390 EGDKCPQ
-397 CGETLY
+397 CGEKLY

-449 ALASI
+449 ALASV

-469 VAPYEAIVVAIDKET
+469 VAPYEAIVVAIDKEG
-484 EESFKK
+484 EESFQK
-490 AEEIYNALNAAGV
+490 AEEIYNALNALGV
-503 ETMFDD
+503 EIMFDD

-520 CDLIGIPMRII
+520 CDLIGIPMRIMV
-531 IGKKSLQKGIVEF
+531 GKKSLQRGVVEF
-544 KLRKSQESVEVK
+544 KLRSSSESIEIK
-556 VEEIIE
+556 VEEIVE
-562 YVKNQKQE
+562 YVKNKKQE
-570 LFNEIKQQ
+570 LFNEI
-578 IIIKYNYK
+578 NSRL

>member
-11 LKEAPSDAII
+11 LKEAPNDAVI

-29 AALARKISN
+29 ASLARKVSN

-59 EEMDAIG
+59 EEMNAID

-73 ILVSKELLTP
+73 IIVSKEILTP

-102 ADMAMGP
+102 SDMAMGP

-119 QNEIQSYKDFPLTL
+119 QNEIQSYKDLPITL
-133 YQIHTKFRD
+133 YQIHTKYRD
-142 EIRPRFGVIRSKEFT
+142 EIRPRFGVIRSREFI

-174 YNDMSGAY
+174 YNDMSKAY

-196 KADSGAMGGE
+196 KADSGAMGGD
-206 GSEEFMVLSDV
+206 GSEEFMVLSEV

-227 CNYRANV
+227 CDYRANV

-239 KEEEAAKS
+239 KEDDIPKC
-247 YTDKALEEVHTPD
+247 YTDKPLEKVHTPD
-260 IKTINDLE
+260 IKTIDDLE

-281 IICKTEEDEV
+281 IIYKTEENEI
-291 ILVVIR
+291 ILAAVR
-297 GDLEINET
+297 GDLEINEI

-313 LDLELA
+313 IGIELA
-319 DEDTVK
+319 DEETIK
-325 EVTGARVGFA
+325 EVTGAKVGFA
-335 SPIGLKKK
+335 SPIGLKKD

-358 IVGGN
+358 IVGSN
-363 KDDTHI
+363 KDDMHI
-369 KNVNIARDFNIDV
+369 KNVNIERDFNIDV
-382 WGDFRAAK
+382 WGDFRTAK
-390 EGDKCPI
+390 EGDRCPE
-397 CGETLY
+397 CTEVLY

-413 FKLGDKYTEAFN
+413 FKLGNKYTKAFD
-425 FKVLDENNKEIT
+425 FKVLDENNKETT
-437 PIMGCYG
+437 PIMGSYG

-449 ALASI
+449 ALASV

-469 VAPYEAIVVAIDKET
+469 VAPYEAIVVAVDKET
-484 EESFKK
+484 EDSFKK
-490 AEEIYNALNAAGV
+490 AEEIYNDLNSVGV

-531 IGKKSLQKGIVEF
+531 VGKKSLQRGVIEF
-544 KLRKSQESVEVK
+544 KLRKSQESIEVK
-556 VEEIIE
+556 IEEIIE
-562 YVKNQKQE
+562 YVKTKKQE
-570 LFNEIKQQ
+570 LFNEINSKV
-578 IIIKYNYK
+578 

>member
-102 ADMAMGP
+102 VDMAMGP

-206 GSEEFMVLSDV
+206 GSEEFMVLSEV

-227 CNYRANV
+227 CDYRANV

-239 KEEEAAKS
+239 REEEAAKS
-247 YTDKALEEVHTPD
+247 YTDKALEEVHTPN

-281 IICKTEEDEV
+281 IIYKTEEDEV
-291 ILVVIR
+291 ILVAIR

-313 LDLELA
+313 LDIELA
-319 DEDTVK
+319 DEETVK

-335 SPIGLKKK
+335 SPVGLKKK

-369 KNVNIARDFNIDV
+369 KNVNIERDFNIDV
-382 WGDFRAAK
+382 WGDFRTAK
-390 EGDKCPI
+390 EGDRCPV
-397 CGETLY
+397 CGEVLY

-449 ALASI
+449 ALASV

-484 EESFKK
+484 EDSFKK
-490 AEEIYNALNAAGV
+490 AEEIYNALNSIGV

-531 IGKKSLQKGIVEF
+531 VGKKALQRGVVEF

-562 YVKNQKQE
+562 YVKTKKQE
-570 LFNEIKQQ
+570 LFNEINSKL
-578 IIIKYNYK
+578 

>member
-102 ADMAMGP
+102 VDMAMGP

-206 GSEEFMVLSDV
+206 GSEEFMVLSEV

-227 CNYRANV
+227 CDYRANV

-281 IICKTEEDEV
+281 IIYKTEEDEV
-291 ILVVIR
+291 ILIAIR

-313 LDLELA
+313 LDIELA
-319 DEDTVK
+319 DEETVK

-369 KNVNIARDFNIDV
+369 KNVNIERDFNIDV
-382 WGDFRAAK
+382 WGDFRTAK
-390 EGDKCPI
+390 EGDRCPV
-397 CGETLY
+397 CGEILY

-449 ALASI
+449 ALASV

-484 EESFKK
+484 EDSFKK
-490 AEEIYNALNAAGV
+490 AEEIYNALNSIGV

-531 IGKKSLQKGIVEF
+531 VGKKSLQRGVVEF
-544 KLRKSQESVEVK
+544 KLRKSQESIEVK
-556 VEEIIE
+556 VEDIIE
-562 YVKNQKQE
+562 YVKTKKQE
-570 LFNEIKQQ
+570 LFNEINSKL
-578 IIIKYNYK
+578 

>member
-102 ADMAMGP
+102 VDMAMGP

-206 GSEEFMVLSDV
+206 GSEEFMVLSEV

-227 CNYRANV
+227 CDYRANV

-281 IICKTEEDEV
+281 IIYKTEEDEI
-291 ILVVIR
+291 ILVAII

-313 LDLELA
+313 LDIELA
-319 DEDTVK
+319 DEETVK

-369 KNVNIARDFNIDV
+369 KNVNIERDFNIDV
-382 WGDFRAAK
+382 WGDFRTAK
-390 EGDKCPI
+390 EGDRCPQ

-449 ALASI
+449 ALASV

-484 EESFKK
+484 EDSFKK
-490 AEEIYNALNAAGV
+490 AEEIYNTLNSIGV

-520 CDLIGIPMRII
+520 CDLIGIPIRII
-531 IGKKSLQKGIVEF
+531 VGKKSLQKGVVEF

-556 VEEIIE
+556 VEDIIE
-562 YVKNQKQE
+562 YVKTKKQE
-570 LFNEIKQQ
+570 LFNEI
-578 IIIKYNYK
+578 NSRL

>member
-21 ASNKLMLR
+21 ASNKLMIR

-49 VLNKISNIIR
+49 VLSKISNIIR

-102 ADMAMGP
+102 VDMAMGP

-119 QNEIQSYKDFPLTL
+119 QNEIQSYKDLPLTL

-174 YNDMSGAY
+174 YNDMSRAY

-206 GSEEFMVLSDV
+206 GSEEFMVLSEV

-227 CNYRANV
+227 CDYRANV

-239 KEEEAAKS
+239 KKDDEVKS
-247 YTDKALEEVHTPD
+247 YTDKPLEEVNTPD

-281 IICKTEEDEV
+281 IIYKTEEGEV
-291 ILVVIR
+291 ILVATR

-313 LDLELA
+313 LDIELA

-343 IRIFADNSI
+343 IRIFADYSI

-369 KNVNIARDFNIDV
+369 KNVNIQRDFNIDV
-382 WGDFRAAK
+382 WGDFRTAK
-390 EGDKCPI
+390 EGDKCPE

-413 FKLGDKYTEAFN
+413 FKLGDKYTQAFN

-449 ALASI
+449 ALASV

-469 VAPYEAIVVAIDKET
+469 VAPYEAIVVAIDKEG

-490 AEEIYNALNAAGV
+490 AEEIYNALNALKV

-531 IGKKSLQKGIVEF
+531 VGKKSLQRGVVEF
-544 KLRKSQESVEVK
+544 KLRSSSESVEVK
-556 VEEIIE
+556 ADEIVE
-562 YVKNQKQE
+562 YVKRK
-570 LFNEIKQQ
+570 K
-578 IIIKYNYK
+578 

>member
-21 ASNKLMLR
+21 ASNKLMIR

-102 ADMAMGP
+102 VDMAMGP

-119 QNEIQSYKDFPLTL
+119 QNEIQSYKDLPVTL

-206 GSEEFMVLSDV
+206 GSEEFMVLSEV

-234 EKANV
+234 EKTNV
-239 KEEEAAKS
+239 MEDEEVKS
-247 YTDKALEEVHTPD
+247 YTDKALEEVYTPD
-260 IKTINDLE
+260 IKTIEDLE

-281 IICKTEEDEV
+281 IIYKTEEDEV
-291 ILVVIR
+291 ILVAIR

-313 LDLELA
+313 LDIELA
-319 DEDTVK
+319 SEDIIK

-335 SPIGLKKK
+335 SPVGLKKK
-343 IRIFADNSI
+343 IRIFADKSI
-352 KSVADA
+352 KTVADA
-358 IVGGN
+358 IIGGN

-369 KNVNIARDFNIDV
+369 KNVNINRDFNVDV
-382 WGDFRAAK
+382 WGDFRVAK
-390 EGDKCPI
+390 EGDRCPE
-397 CGETLY
+397 CGEKLY

-413 FKLGDKYTEAFN
+413 FKLGDKYTQAFN
-425 FKVLDENNKEIT
+425 FTVLDENNKAIT

-449 ALASI
+449 ALASV

-490 AEEIYNALNAAGV
+490 AEEIYKALSAIGV

-520 CDLIGIPMRII
+520 CDLIGVPMRII
-531 IGKKSLQKGIVEF
+531 VGKKSLERGVVEF
-544 KLRKSQESVEVK
+544 KLRKDLESVEVK
-556 VEEIIE
+556 LEDIVE
-562 YVKNQKQE
+562 YVKAKKKE
-570 LFNEIKQQ
+570 LFDEINSKL
-578 IIIKYNYK
+578 

>member
-21 ASNKLMLR
+21 ASNKLMIR

-49 VLNKISNIIR
+49 VLSKISNIIR

-102 ADMAMGP
+102 VDMAMGP

-119 QNEIQSYKDFPLTL
+119 QNEIQSYKDLPLTL

-174 YNDMSGAY
+174 YNDMSRAY

-206 GSEEFMVLSDV
+206 GSEEFMVLSEV

-227 CNYRANV
+227 CDYRANV

-239 KEEEAAKS
+239 KKDDEVKS
-247 YTDKALEEVHTPD
+247 YTDKPLEEVNTPD

-281 IICKTEEDEV
+281 IIYKTEEGEV
-291 ILVVIR
+291 ILVATR

-313 LDLELA
+313 LDIELA

-343 IRIFADNSI
+343 IKIFADYSI
-352 KSVADA
+352 KSVSDA

-369 KNVNIARDFNIDV
+369 KNVNIERDFNIDV
-382 WGDFRAAK
+382 WGDFRTAK
-390 EGDKCPI
+390 EGDKCPE

-413 FKLGDKYTEAFN
+413 FKLGDKYTQAFN

-449 ALASI
+449 ALASV

-469 VAPYEAIVVAIDKET
+469 VAPYEAIVVAIDKEG

-490 AEEIYNALNAAGV
+490 AEEIYNALNALKV

-531 IGKKSLQKGIVEF
+531 VGKKSLQRGVVEF
-544 KLRKSQESVEVK
+544 KLRSSSESVEVK
-556 VEEIIE
+556 IEDIAE
-562 YVKNQKQE
+562 YVKTKKEE
-570 LFNEIKQQ
+570 LFNEINSKL
-578 IIIKYNYK
+578 

>member
-102 ADMAMGP
+102 VDMAMGP

-206 GSEEFMVLSDV
+206 GSEEFMVLSEV

-227 CNYRANV
+227 CDYRANV

-281 IICKTEEDEV
+281 IIYKTEEDEV
-291 ILVVIR
+291 ILVAIR

-313 LDLELA
+313 LDIELA
-319 DEDTVK
+319 DEETVK

-352 KSVADA
+352 KSVSDA

-369 KNVNIARDFNIDV
+369 KNVNIERDFNIDV
-382 WGDFRAAK
+382 WGDFRTAK
-390 EGDKCPI
+390 EGDRCPVY
-397 CGETLY
+397 GEVLY

-449 ALASI
+449 ALASV

-484 EESFKK
+484 EDSFKK
-490 AEEIYNALNAAGV
+490 AEEIYNALNSIGI

-531 IGKKSLQKGIVEF
+531 VGKKSLQRGVVEF

-562 YVKNQKQE
+562 YVKTKKQE
-570 LFNEIKQQ
+570 LFNEINSKL
-578 IIIKYNYK
+578 